1 MKKLFNK
8 LFGGKTERDT
18 DDVDGGVKKHID
30 RNAPKII
37 ESTNLTD
44 FSCKF
49 SLTSYFHDGAKDG
62 FDGLFNLSASLSEGK
77 VTGKYVHT
85 RTRAEHVSASFEASE
100 ELLAELEKI
109 IREENLASLNG
120 LETFTSGL
128 PDFYGASLH
137 AEYASG
143 ELIYTSNNQDIELP
157 MSALRRFKSAF
168 DGALKTN
175 NSANVINPAL
185 KAVPTVPMEAVE
197 DFDAGWVCECGAVNG
212 KDAKNCSAC
221 GKKKEGEPKAECIC
235 GLKFYGKL
243 PPFCPCCGEKTE
255 Q

>member
-85 RTRAEHVSASFEASE
+85 RTRAEHVSASFTAGE
-100 ELLAELEKI
+100 EFLAELEKI
-109 IREENLASLNG
+109 NAENNNALVGQDFELLAEGPSK
-120 LETFTSGL
+120 
-128 PDFYGASLH
+128 
-137 AEYASG
+137 
-143 ELIYTSNNQDIELP
+143 
-157 MSALRRFKSAF
+157 R
-168 DGALKTN
+168 
-175 NSANVINPAL
+175 NSASWMGKTDTFKQVFF
-185 KAVPTVPMEAVE
+185 KAPE
-197 DFDAGWVCECGAVNG
+197 
-212 KDAKNCSAC
+212 
-221 GKKKEGEPKAECIC
+221 
-235 GLKFYGKL
+235 GLKKGDFINVHIVRATSMSLYGDVI
-243 PPFCPCCGEKTE
+243 
-255 Q
+255 